1 MRRALAGAAK
11 TPFGCSLGCFTHSPR
26 DGGIEI
32 LNCTDAGVL
41 QEYHRDW
48 FAADPINPAVRRYDA
63 SFLVPAT
70 RLPEWRSMQRHPLY
84 AEWAPSKHVRFLLH
98 IRLSSARYLEA
109 GACNVFLCRPKEEAD
124 FGPRELLTPFSCLAG
139 VANGGPPL
147 QPDRRNECVRS
158 VAGDPPGP
166 CRKSRTAGITRR
178 REMVWISKAAQRMLA
193 DYLGCGRSLPA
204 VLIERA
210 RCLTRT
216 PANSSALRFVTPRGM
231 PITAS
236 LQTARAGSGETFIV
250 TGLSAR
256 SGTLP
261 DEFRERYGLT
271 DAEAAVL
278 ADLAEGL
285 SNAQIAERRSVSVT
299 TVRTPCWSH
308 SLENGSSLRRR
319 GSWHARQCSL
329 CGKWTQGRAHSIAQR
344 IRGNHRAK
352 GFTRRYF

>member
-1 MRRALAGAAK
+1 LYAFKMPPIRGALLDVVGLSREAVTLSELAQGALRGLQSA
-11 TPFGCSLGCFTHSPR
+11 FGCSLGCFTHSPR

-124 FGPRELLTPFSCLAG
+124 FGPRELLTLSRVLPELQTAVRRCSRIAAMNASGPLLEILLDHAESRARLALRADG
-139 VANGGPPL
+139 
-147 QPDRRNECVRS
+147 
-158 VAGDPPGP
+158 
-166 CRKSRTAGITRR
+166 
-178 REMVWISKAAQRMLA
+178 EMVWISKAAQRMLA

-204 VLIERA
+204 ILIERA
-210 RCLTRT
+210 RCLART

-236 LQTARAGSGETFIV
+236 FQTARAGSGETFIV
-250 TGLSAR
+250 IGLSAR

-299 TVRTPCWSH
+299 TVRTHVGHILSKM
-308 SLENGSSLRRR
+308 GVR
-319 GSWHARQCSL
+319 SWLQAGVMARASM
-329 CGKWTQGRAHSIAQR
+329 
-344 IRGNHRAK
+344 
-352 GFTRRYF
+352 